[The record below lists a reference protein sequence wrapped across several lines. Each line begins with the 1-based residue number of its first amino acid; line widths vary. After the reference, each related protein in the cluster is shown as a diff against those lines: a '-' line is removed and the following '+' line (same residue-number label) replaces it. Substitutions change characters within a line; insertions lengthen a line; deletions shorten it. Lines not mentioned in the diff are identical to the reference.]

1 MNSVEP
7 ILSKQ
12 EINDL
17 LNAVREGRISTDLH
31 AHGNHPVQQ
40 IEYSELDLFQVSA
53 QRGDAIRIPNFDII
67 LDAFSQNF
75 TISLSNQLQRAFSIF
90 RTSLESMPFQEY
102 LSAKDKPGSIGV
114 LDLAPLKHGA
124 LIQFDPT
131 LSFST
136 IEIMLGASIDRDLLQ
151 LDRTLTKIEL
161 NVLKSLMNKAC
172 DDLDRAFRPITRL
185 HSSLIKVENNPRLVS
200 ITNPK
205 SEVIICT
212 FDVTV
217 GEKHGIMEL
226 VFPLATL
233 DPFREEFRDL
243 LSVSSLK
250 HGGWTDILIEEL
262 KDMTTTVIAQSG
274 VIEMPVGRVLRLKKG
289 DIVPLDYDLNS
300 PLRILVEEKLKFL
313 AQPGVHRGKK
323 AVSLTTVCT

>member
-1 MNSVEP
+1 MNTVEP

-12 EINDL
+12 EIDDL
-17 LNAVREGRISTDLH
+17 LSAIKEGRISADLH
-31 AHGNHPVQQ
+31 PREKHPVQQ
-40 IEYSELDLFQVSA
+40 IECSELDLFQVSS
-53 QRGDAIRIPNFDII
+53 QRGDNIRIPNFDII

-75 TISLSNQLQRAFSIF
+75 TISLSNQLQRTFAIH
-90 RTSLESMPFQEY
+90 RTGLESMPFQEY
-102 LSAKDKPGSIGV
+102 LSARENPGSIGV

-124 LIQFDPT
+124 LIRFDPS

-136 IEIMLGASIDRDLLQ
+136 IEIMLGASIDLDLLK
-151 LDRTLTKIEL
+151 LERTLTKIEL

-172 DDLDRAFRPITRL
+172 DDLDRAFRPVTSL

-205 SEVIICT
+205 SEVIIGT

-217 GEKHGIMEL
+217 GDLHGVMEL

-233 DPFREEFRDL
+233 DPFREGFRDL

-262 KDMTTTVIAQSG
+262 KDMTTKVVAQSG
-274 VIEMPVGRVLRLKKG
+274 VIEMPVGQVLRLKKG

-300 PLRILVEEKLKFL
+300 PLRLLVEEKLKFF

-323 AVSLTTVCT
+323 AVSLTTVCL

>member
-1 MNSVEP
+1 MEP

-12 EINDL
+12 EIDDL
-17 LNAVREGRISTDLH
+17 LYAVKEGRVSLDLEDT
-31 AHGNHPVQQ
+31 AKSQIQQ
-40 IEYSELDLFQVSA
+40 ISCSELDLFQVSN
-53 QRGDAIRIPNFDII
+53 QRSDTIRIPNFDII
-67 LDAFSQNF
+67 LDAFCQNF
-75 TISLSNQLQRAFSIF
+75 SISLSNQLQRTFSII
-90 RTSLESMPFQEY
+90 RTGLESMPFQEY
-102 LSAKDKPGSIGV
+102 IQSKENPGSIGV
-114 LDLAPLKHGA
+114 LDLSPLKHGA
-124 LIQFDPT
+124 LIQFDT
-131 LSFST
+131 ALSFST
-136 IEIMLGASIDRDLLQ
+136 IEIMLGASIELDLLS

-161 NVLKSLMNKAC
+161 NVLKTLMRKAC

-185 HSSLIKVENNPRLVS
+185 ESSLVKVENNPRLVS

-205 SEVIICT
+205 SEVIIGT

-217 GEKHGIMEL
+217 ADQHGIMEL

-243 LSVSSLK
+243 LRAGSLR

-274 VIEMPVGRVLRLKKG
+274 VLELPVGDVLQFKKG
-289 DIVPLDYDLNS
+289 DIIPLDYDLNS
-300 PLRILVEEKLKFL
+300 SIKVLVEEKLKFF

-323 AVSLTTVCT
+323 AISLTTVCT

>member
-1 MNSVEP
+1 VNIVEP
-7 ILSKQ
+7 ILSKK
-12 EINDL
+12 EIDDL
-17 LNAVREGRISTDLH
+17 ISAIKENRISPDLD
-31 AHGNHPVQQ
+31 NREILPVQQ
-40 IEYSELDLFQVSA
+40 IDCSELDLFQVSN
-53 QRGDAIRIPNFDII
+53 QRGDNIRIPNFDII

-75 TISLSNQLQRAFSIF
+75 SISLSNQLQRTFSIT
-90 RTSLESMPFQEY
+90 RVGLESMPFQEY
-102 LSAKDKPGSIGV
+102 LLSKDNPGSIGV
-114 LDLAPLKHGA
+114 LNLSPLKHGA
-124 LIQFDPT
+124 LIQFDPS

-136 IEIMLGASIDRDLLQ
+136 IEIMLGASIDLDLLE

-161 NVLKSLMNKAC
+161 NVLRALMKKAC

-185 HSSLIKVENNPRLVS
+185 ESSLIKVENNPRLVS

-205 SEVIICT
+205 SEVIIGT

-217 GEKHGIMEL
+217 GEQHGVMEL

-233 DPFREEFRDL
+233 DPFREEFKDL

-274 VIEMPVGRVLRLKKG
+274 VIELPVGHVLGLKNG
-289 DIVPLDYDLNS
+289 DIIPLDYDLNS
-300 PLRILVEEKLKFL
+300 SLRVLVEEKLKFF

-323 AVSLTTVCT
+323 AISLTTICT

>member
-1 MNSVEP
+1 VNIVEP

-12 EINDL
+12 EIDDL
-17 LNAVREGRISTDLH
+17 LNAIKEGRISTGPEVT
-31 AHGNHPVQQ
+31 ARPSFQQ
-40 IEYSELDLFQVSA
+40 VECSELDLFQVSN
-53 QRGDAIRIPNFDII
+53 QRADTIRIPNFDII
-67 LDAFSQNF
+67 LDAFCQNF
-75 TISLSNQLQRAFSIF
+75 SISLSNQLQRTFSII
-90 RTSLESMPFQEY
+90 RSGLESMPFQEY
-102 LSAKDKPGSIGV
+102 LLSKDNLGAIGV
-114 LDLAPLKHGA
+114 LNLAPLKHGA
-124 LIQFDPT
+124 LIQFDPS

-136 IEIMLGASIDRDLLQ
+136 IEIMLGASNDLDLLK

-161 NVLKSLMNKAC
+161 NVLKSLMRKAC

-185 HSSLIKVENNPRLVS
+185 ESTLIKVENNPRLVS

-205 SEVIICT
+205 SEVIIGT

-217 GEKHGIMEL
+217 GEMHGLMEL

-233 DPFREEFRDL
+233 DPFREDFKDL

-274 VIEMPVGRVLRLKKG
+274 VIELPVGQVMGLKKG
-289 DIVPLDYDLNS
+289 DILPLDYDLNS
-300 PLRILVEEKLKFL
+300 TLKVLVEEKLKFF

-323 AVSLTTVCT
+323 AISLTTICN

>member
-1 MNSVEP
+1 VEP

-12 EINDL
+12 EIDDL
-17 LNAVREGRISTDLH
+17 LYAVKEGRVSLDLEDT
-31 AHGNHPVQQ
+31 AKSQIQQ
-40 IEYSELDLFQVSA
+40 ISCSELDLFQVSN
-53 QRGDAIRIPNFDII
+53 QRSDTIRIPNFDII
-67 LDAFSQNF
+67 LDAFCQNF
-75 TISLSNQLQRAFSIF
+75 SISLSNQLQRTFSII
-90 RTSLESMPFQEY
+90 RTGLESMPFQEY
-102 LSAKDKPGSIGV
+102 IQSKENPGSIGV
-114 LDLAPLKHGA
+114 LDLSPLKHGA
-124 LIQFDPT
+124 LIQFDT
-131 LSFST
+131 ALSFST
-136 IEIMLGASIDRDLLQ
+136 IEIMLGASIELDLLS

-161 NVLKSLMNKAC
+161 NVLKTLMRKAC

-185 HSSLIKVENNPRLVS
+185 ESSLVKVENNPRLVS

-205 SEVIICT
+205 SEVIIGT

-217 GEKHGIMEL
+217 ADQHGIMEL

-243 LSVSSLK
+243 LRAGSLR

-274 VIEMPVGRVLRLKKG
+274 VLELPVGDVLQFKKG
-289 DIVPLDYDLNS
+289 DIIPLDYDLNS
-300 PLRILVEEKLKFL
+300 SIKVLVEEKLKFF

-323 AVSLTTVCT
+323 AISLTTVCT